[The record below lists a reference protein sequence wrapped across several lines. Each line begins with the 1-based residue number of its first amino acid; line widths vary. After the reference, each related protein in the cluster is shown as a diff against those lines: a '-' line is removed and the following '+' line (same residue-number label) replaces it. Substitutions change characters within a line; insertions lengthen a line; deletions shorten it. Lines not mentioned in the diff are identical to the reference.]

1 LFGRPDDWVARVRD
15 AAALAGE
22 RAWPMPVYDDYLEQ
36 LKSDVADM
44 SNTGGRPAGAIT
56 AAVFLKQFTGELPW
70 AHLDIAGTA
79 WNDEPKPWIAK
90 GATGS
95 AVRTLVELGL
105 SMAV

>member
-1 LFGRPDDWVARVRD
+1 
-15 AAALAGE
+15 
-22 RAWPMPVYDDYLEQ
+22 MPVYDDYLEQ

-79 WNDEPKPWIAK
+79 WSDEPKPWLAK